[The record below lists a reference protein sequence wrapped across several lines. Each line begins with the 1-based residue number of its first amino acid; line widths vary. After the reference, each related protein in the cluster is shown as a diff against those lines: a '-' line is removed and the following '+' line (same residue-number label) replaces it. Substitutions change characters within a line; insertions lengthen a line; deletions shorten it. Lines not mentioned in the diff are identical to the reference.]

1 MVRRFCQSITL
12 PLALMSL
19 WISACASPY
28 PGWPDPPPRT
38 GLLTDYGGVFDS
50 ASKQRVESLLL
61 ALQETSEIEFLI
73 LTVPSI
79 GWMSTADY
87 TYHLLSKWDL
97 ETGMVLVVVLRDGNY
112 HFANSPDMQ
121 SDLPPDGGREI
132 AQRSLDL
139 YGPAKGI
146 ERFVNLI
153 IDSLEK
159 SRGFSLSRSGA
170 GNLKEEAVIKT
181 AHYSFEIPAAGSWS
195 VEEPGGPSDLVV
207 LTKQLGA
214 ASHARTLVQM
224 KVMRNVINERELV
237 ELSAREN
244 ADNIRNLEKQIMLE
258 QGVKP
263 GLYQLHDVSMGEEA
277 VSGRQFYFMDYRTE
291 TATDLQSSSLYLFF
305 PKARNN
311 EWFIMAHYTEV
322 APKEVG
328 SIEYSKAD
336 LMDVLR
342 TLKVAG
348 F

>member
-1 MVRRFCQSITL
+1 MTKRFCQRITL
-12 PLALMSL
+12 PLALTSFWL
-19 WISACASPY
+19 VACAAPY

-38 GLLTDYGGVFDS
+38 GLLTDYGNVFDS

-61 ALQETSEIEFLI
+61 ALKETSEIEFVI
-73 LTVPSI
+73 LTVPST
-79 GWMSTADY
+79 GGMSAADY
-87 TYHLLSKWDL
+87 TYHLLSKWGL
-97 ETGMVLVVVLRDGNY
+97 ETGMVLVVVLRDENY
-112 HFANSPDMQ
+112 HFASGPDLQ

-139 YGPAKGI
+139 YEPAEGI
-146 ERFVNLI
+146 EGFVNLI

-159 SRGFSLSRSGA
+159 SRGFSLNRTGA
-170 GNLKEEAVIKT
+170 SDRVIKT
-181 AHYSFEIPAAGSWS
+181 QHYLFEIPDERSWS
-195 VEEPGGPSDLVV
+195 VEKAGGPFDVVV
-207 LTKQLGA
+207 LTKQLGEG
-214 ASHARTLVQM
+214 SHARTLVQI

-244 ADNIRNLEKQIMLE
+244 ADNIRNVEKEVMLE

-263 GLYQLHDVSMGEEA
+263 GLYQLHDVSMGEEV

-291 TATDLQSSSLYLFF
+291 TSTDLQFSSLYLFF

-311 EWFIMAHYTEV
+311 EWFIMAHYTQV
-322 APKEVG
+322 VPKEVG

-342 TLKVAG
+342 TLKLED
-348 F
+348 